1 MINFIIYNIF
11 KAIIIATT
19 IIFIIIVIVIITV
32 ITIIIITDIV
42 SIISFLVINMLSKT
56 AFIHC
61 FSEVNCKFVYVSRS
75 FFASFKRIQVATI
88 WCWRTTSIL
97 LYGIIYLG
105 RMKTRNVGH
114 IVDVNKVTLRNI
126 IIVTTLIIER
136 QRIISH
142 CVWQYLQ
149 RAFIM
154 LHL

>member
-61 FSEVNCKFVYVSRS
+61 FYEVNCKFVYVSRS
-75 FFASFKRIQVATI
+75 FFSSFKPIQVATI

-97 LYGIIYLG
+97 LYDIIYLG
-105 RMKTRNVGH
+105 RMKTRDVGH
-114 IVDVNKVTLRNI
+114 IVDVNKVKLRNI
-126 IIVTTLIIER
+126 IIVTPLIIEK
-136 QRIISH
+136 QRII
-142 CVWQYLQ
+142 
-149 RAFIM
+149 
-154 LHL
+154 